1 MYTSLTTA
9 EFEKSLTR
17 KGIIATKHLADTLN
31 ECYADFWRRE
41 PQAILDSINGNI
53 DLTMQRFL
61 ANSELGAAVNAQLEK
76 TDISI
81 RVIVQLPT
89 GYGFDGTQF
98 TYTEPVVVVPEPQP
112 EPTTEPQPEPTPTP
126 EPEPEPLPE

>member
-1 MYTSLTTA
+1 MDTSLTTA

-61 ANSELGAAVNAQLEK
+61 ANSELGAAVNSQLAK
-76 TDISI
+76 TDVAS
-81 RVIVQLPT
+81 RVIVAMPI
-89 GYGFDGTQF
+89 GYSFNGTEF
-98 TYTEPVVVVPEPQP
+98 IYTAPIEDEI
-112 EPTTEPQPEPTPTP
+112 
-126 EPEPEPLPE
+126 